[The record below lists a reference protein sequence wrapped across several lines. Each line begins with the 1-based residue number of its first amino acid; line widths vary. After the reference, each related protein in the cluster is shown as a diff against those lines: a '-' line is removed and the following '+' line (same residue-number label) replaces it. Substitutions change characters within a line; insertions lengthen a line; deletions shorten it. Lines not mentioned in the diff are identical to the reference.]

1 MACGRFSGRILHL
14 TAVKADIPTVRKNF
28 KFGPETAFYL
38 NILFKICYNKNGFR
52 RKENGEDVME
62 KIQSDFIT
70 LTQFLKMQGF
80 SATGGQA
87 KQLVLEMKIYVNGE
101 REKRRGRKLY
111 PGDKVV
117 IDGRTFVIG

>member
-1 MACGRFSGRILHL
+1 
-14 TAVKADIPTVRKNF
+14 
-28 KFGPETAFYL
+28 
-38 NILFKICYNKNGFR
+38 
-52 RKENGEDVME
+52 ME

-80 SATGGQA
+80 AATGGQA
-87 KQLVLEMKIYVNGE
+87 KQLVLEMLIYVNGE
-101 REKRRGRKLY
+101 REKHRGRKLY

>member
-1 MACGRFSGRILHL
+1 
-14 TAVKADIPTVRKNF
+14 
-28 KFGPETAFYL
+28 
-38 NILFKICYNKNGFR
+38 
-52 RKENGEDVME
+52 ME

-80 SATGGQA
+80 AATGGQA
-87 KQLVLEMKIYVNGE
+87 KQLVLEMKIYVNGK